1 MIRNAV
7 EKAPSGSRPSNDVAI
22 SYYRDFEELFF
33 NSCRVELT
41 KVNYFFAHKQA
52 EAHRKLAT
60 LNYQLDRRRAQ
71 QDPRGSTASRG
82 SASSWSRQPEGKRKF
97 PPIKKLR
104 LAMSEFYLRYG
115 LPT

>member
-22 SYYRDFEELFF
+22 GYYRNFEELFF

-71 QDPRGSTASRG
+71 QDPRGSTASRAQLRPG
-82 SASSWSRQPEGKRKF
+82 VVSRRVSASFRPSRNFGW
-97 PPIKKLR
+97 L
-104 LAMSEFYLRYG
+104 
-115 LPT
+115 